1 MSTPGPLMS
10 PNDELWLTLDTHENL
25 MVIESVLWFSR
36 PLDLDAVR
44 TALGERL
51 VGRYPVMSWRP
62 EEAPGGL
69 GLHHWVPDEHFD
81 IDRHIVVHRTDGD
94 GRAHLRALLEEQMAE
109 PLPRDRPLWQA
120 HLVEAP
126 EFGAIIMR
134 FHHALADGTALARVL
149 IELTTDTP
157 EGHDYDAAR
166 RGAGTRQH
174 GADPTTPHRRVEP
187 VPGVRPGRGV
197 RERAVNALTQV
208 ATLPLAAGV
217 AATNTA
223 AGLARLLDPDHP
235 DGAVARLTA
244 MAVGTADAVDKLVI
258 GTPPDIVLFGQPGVA
273 KRADWSAGHDLADI
287 KRLARR
293 HGATVNDVMVAG
305 ISGALRRYVLSRGE
319 VPQDVVTMVPVN
331 LRPVDQP
338 LPAHLGNKFALV
350 AIALPLAEPT
360 PLARLAASRARMN
373 VIKSGPEAFLTF
385 GLAHAIG
392 AVGAVTDS
400 GSRLMASFFSNKA
413 IGVTTN
419 VPGPDHPRYFA
430 GEELR
435 GLLGW
440 VPGASRQAI
449 GVSIV
454 SYDGVVRVGFKTD
467 ARVVPDVANLV
478 AAHEEEMADLLAEA
492 R

>member
-1 MSTPGPLMS
+1 MSTPRPLMS
-10 PNDELWLTLDTHENL
+10 PNDELWLTLDTPENR
-25 MVIESVLWFSR
+25 MVIESVLWFAR
-36 PLDLDAVR
+36 PLDPAAVR
-44 TALGERL
+44 RALEERL
-51 VGRYPVMSWRP
+51 VGRYPVMAWRP

-69 GLHHWVPDEHFD
+69 GLHHWVQDDRFD
-81 IDRHIVVHRTDGD
+81 IDRHVIVHRTDAD
-94 GRAHLRALLEEQMAE
+94 GRAHLRELLEQQMAE

-126 EFGAIIMR
+126 GFGAIIMR

-149 IELTTDTP
+149 IEMTTDTP
-157 EGHDYDAAR
+157 EGEDADSPDDGRPRA
-166 RGAGTRQH
+166 
-174 GADPTTPHRRVEP
+174 ADPTEPHRRVEP
-187 VPGVRPGRGV
+187 VPTGRPGRGM
-197 RERAVNALTQV
+197 RERAVNVLTQM

-217 AATNTA
+217 VATNTA
-223 AGLARLLDPDHP
+223 AELARMLDPDHP

-244 MAVGTADAVDKLVI
+244 LAVGTADAVDKLVV
-258 GTPPDIVLFGQPGVA
+258 GTPPDTLLFGQPGLV

-287 KRLARR
+287 KALARR

-305 ISGALRRYVLSRGE
+305 ISGALRRYVLARGE

-350 AIALPLAEPT
+350 AVALPLAEPT
-360 PLARLAASRARMN
+360 PLARLGAARARMN

-413 IGVTTN
+413 VGVTTN

-430 GEELR
+430 GEEVR

-454 SYDGVVRVGFKTD
+454 SYNGVVRVGFKTD